1 MPAVPDGPNPS
12 GPLTSA
18 QASHVIL
25 RGAVVPTL
33 VVGVVAIVIGA
44 LLRGSNGALG
54 ATLGAVIAVSFF
66 AGGQYAV
73 DKILAGKPEIAMAS
87 ALLVYMTQILILF
100 VLIGVLKNATWLDSQ
115 VFAATIIACT
125 ITWIIASVWAWNRTT
140 VLYVEPHPSTF
151 SVPDEADQ

>member
-1 MPAVPDGPNPS
+1 VLFRS
-12 GPLTSA
+12 TSA

-25 RGAVVPTL
+25 RGALVPTL
-33 VVGVVAIVIGA
+33 AVGVVAIVLGA
-44 LLRGSNGALG
+44 LTRGTNGALG

-73 DKILAGKPEIAMAS
+73 DKILAGNPDLAMAS

-100 VLIGVLKNATWLDSQ
+100 VLIAVLKNATWLDAQ

-125 ITWIIASVWAWNRTT
+125 ITWIVASIWAWNRTK
-140 VLYVEPHPSTF
+140 VLYVEPHPSVFTAG
-151 SVPDEADQ
+151 DEADQ